1 MFNGL
6 AVSRCGYAEF
16 CFNFFDARGY
26 AILHT
31 CRACAAP
38 NYCDQTY
45 EPNNDEAPHVM
56 ILLCFSR
63 SAHSQFEAQNTKR
76 ELAGARDEQ
85 QDKVKHDA
93 LIILVVLKDRA
104 V

>member
-1 MFNGL
+1 
-6 AVSRCGYAEF
+6 
-16 CFNFFDARGY
+16 
-26 AILHT
+26 
-31 CRACAAP
+31 
-38 NYCDQTY
+38 
-45 EPNNDEAPHVM
+45 M